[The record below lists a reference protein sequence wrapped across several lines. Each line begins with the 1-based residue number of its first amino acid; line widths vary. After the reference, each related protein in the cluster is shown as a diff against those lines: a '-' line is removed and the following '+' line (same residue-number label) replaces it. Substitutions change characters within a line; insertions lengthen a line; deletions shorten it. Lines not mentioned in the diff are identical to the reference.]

1 VRAPFCH
8 SKRTLVREESAFQG
22 APSFPSFGK
31 GRSVVALLLVLLTGC
46 GYHAGTG
53 TAARTLPAV
62 HTLAVPAF
70 TNQTKTYRVEQI
82 LTSAVVRE
90 LTTRTQYKIVNDADP
105 EADATLKGFVVA
117 TQTTPV
123 TYDSQT
129 GRASSSLV
137 TVTMKVSLVDK
148 KGAIL
153 FEDPSYVFREEYQ
166 ISSQVSSFFEEESPA
181 LDRLSRDFARS
192 LVSTVLEGF

>member
-1 VRAPFCH
+1 M
-8 SKRTLVREESAFQG
+8 LVA
-22 APSFPSFGK
+22 
-31 GRSVVALLLVLLTGC
+31 TGC
-46 GYHAGTG
+46 GYHTSGKGSA
-53 TAARTLPAV
+53 LPQV

-70 TNQTKTYRVEQI
+70 INQTQSYRIEQI

-90 LTTRTQYKIVNDADP
+90 LTTRTQYKIVNQADP
-105 EADATLKGFVVA
+105 DADATLKGLVVT

-123 TYDSQT
+123 TYDSKT

-137 TVTMKVSLVDK
+137 TVSMKVSLVDK
-148 KGAIL
+148 NGTVL
-153 FEDPSYVFREEYQ
+153 FDNPNYVFREEYQ

-192 LVSTVLEGF
+192 LVSNILEGF

>member
-1 VRAPFCH
+1 MI
-8 SKRTLVREESAFQG
+8 SG
-22 APSFPSFGK
+22 ALSFSLFGK
-31 GRSVVALLLVLLTGC
+31 GATLAALLVVLLATSC
-46 GYHAGTG
+46 GYHTG
-53 TAARTLPAV
+53 VKGAALPRV

-70 TNQTKTYRVEQI
+70 TNQTRTYRIEQI

-90 LTTRTQYKIVNDADP
+90 LTTRTQYKIINDADP
-105 EADATLKGFVVA
+105 DADATLKGFVVS
-117 TQTTPV
+117 TQTAPV

-148 KGAIL
+148 KGTVL
-153 FEDPSYVFREEYQ
+153 FDNPNYVFREEYQ
-166 ISSQVSSFFEEESPA
+166 ISNQVSSFFEEENPA

-192 LVSTVLEGF
+192 LVSTILEGF

>member
-1 VRAPFCH
+1 MI
-8 SKRTLVREESAFQG
+8 SG
-22 APSFPSFGK
+22 APSFPVVGK
-31 GRSVVALLLVLLTGC
+31 GGIVTALLAVLLTTGC
-46 GYHAGTG
+46 GYHTS
-53 TAARTLPAV
+53 TATMAKTLPAV

-90 LTTRTQYKIVNDADP
+90 LTTRTQYKIINEADP
-105 EADATLKGFVVA
+105 EADATLKGFVVT

-137 TVTMKVSLVDK
+137 TVTMKVSLVGK
-148 KGAIL
+148 NGALL
-153 FEDPSYVFREEYQ
+153 FDNPNYVFREEYQ

-192 LVSTVLEGF
+192 LVSTILEGF

>member
-1 VRAPFCH
+1 MI
-8 SKRTLVREESAFQG
+8 
-22 APSFPSFGK
+22 
-31 GRSVVALLLVLLTGC
+31 VALLALALTSSC
-46 GYHAGTG
+46 GYHTS
-53 TAARTLPAV
+53 TATVAKTLPAV

-70 TNQTKTYRVEQI
+70 TNQTKTYRVEQV

-90 LTTRTQYKIVNDADP
+90 LTTRTQYRIVNEASPD
-105 EADATLKGFVVA
+105 ADATLKGLVVT

-123 TYDSQT
+123 TYDSKT

-137 TVTMKVSLVDK
+137 TVSMKVSVVDRN
-148 KGAIL
+148 GTVL
-153 FEDPSYVFREEYQ
+153 FDNPNYVFREEYQ

-192 LVSTVLEGF
+192 LVSTILEGF

>member
-1 VRAPFCH
+1 M
-8 SKRTLVREESAFQG
+8 RTI
-22 APSFPSFGK
+22 
-31 GRSVVALLLVLLTGC
+31 VALLALALTTCC
-46 GYHAGTG
+46 GYHTNTG
-53 TAARTLPAV
+53 TTAKAFPQV

-70 TNQTKTYRVEQI
+70 TNQSKTYRVEQI

-90 LTTRTQYKIVNDADP
+90 LTTRTQYKIVNEADP
-105 EADATLKGFVVA
+105 DADATLKGYVVT
-117 TQTTPV
+117 TQTAPV

-148 KGAIL
+148 NGTVL
-153 FEDPSYVFREEYQ
+153 FENPNYVFREEYQ

-181 LDRLSRDFARS
+181 LDRLSRDFAHS
-192 LVSTVLEGF
+192 LVSTILEGF